1 MDGRSKPTTCKR
13 SNSRL
18 LDTTFKTKPIKE
30 RTKGHFSTSQT
41 HTSTREILSNM
52 SSFTNA
58 ATNASTTATSLIW
71 NQETYNKIIHRN
83 NKTKDWAS
91 KMDHIIQAIEAIAG
105 LEEKAE
111 ELIRIADIINNTIA
125 DAETGTLLAGEGYRT
140 DIATQFYEVAET
152 LRLILHDALPQRF
165 HSI

>member
-1 MDGRSKPTTCKR
+1 
-13 SNSRL
+13 
-18 LDTTFKTKPIKE
+18 
-30 RTKGHFSTSQT
+30 
-41 HTSTREILSNM
+41 M

-58 ATNASTTATSLIW
+58 ATNTSTTAASLTW
-71 NQETYNKIIHRN
+71 NQETYNKIIRRN

-91 KMDHIIQAIEAIAG
+91 KMDCIIQAIEAMAG

-111 ELIRIADIINNTIA
+111 ELVRMADIINNTMT

-152 LRLILHDALPQRF
+152 LRLVLHDALPQ
-165 HSI
+165 